1 MTKAKTPS
9 DEAIAAWARLHR
21 VSRQLLETA
30 EDALK
35 AEALP
40 PLAWYDALHEIAQA
54 GEAGLRPFQLID
66 RMLLAQYSVS
76 RLLARLEAEG
86 LIERL
91 DVADDG
97 RGQSVRITASGL
109 DMRRRMWAV
118 YGRVID
124 EQVDSRLAKDDLT
137 ALSALLG
144 GLRHPRSES

>member
-76 RLLARLEAEG
+76 RLLARLETEG
-86 LIERL
+86 LIEKL

-97 RGQSVRITASGL
+97 RGQTVRITGQGRDL
-109 DMRRRMWAV
+109 RRRMWSV
-118 YGRVID
+118 YGKVID
-124 EQVDSRLAKDDLT
+124 GQIGAKLAALDLKLLRLM
-137 ALSALLG
+137 LG
-144 GLRHPRSES
+144 RLRDPPAEE

>member
-21 VSRQLLETA
+21 VSRQFLETA

-35 AEALP
+35 AEGLP

-54 GEAGLRPFQLID
+54 GEDGMRPFQLID

-76 RLLARLEAEG
+76 RLLARLETEG
-86 LIERL
+86 LIEKL

-97 RGQSVRITASGL
+97 RGQTVRITGQGRDL
-109 DMRRRMWAV
+109 RRRMWSV
-118 YGRVID
+118 YGKVID
-124 EQVDSRLAKDDLT
+124 EQLGSKLAADELLT
-137 ALSALLG
+137 LCVLLG
-144 GLRHPRSES
+144 RLRHPQSES

>member
-1 MTKAKTPS
+1 MTKTKTPS

-21 VSRQLLETA
+21 VSRQLLEKA

-86 LIERL
+86 LIEKL

-97 RGQSVRITASGL
+97 RGQAVRITGQGRDL
-109 DMRRRMWAV
+109 RRRMWSV
-118 YGRVID
+118 YGKVID
-124 EQVDSRLAKDDLT
+124 AQLAGKLVADELLT
-137 ALSALLG
+137 LRELLG
-144 GLRHPRSES
+144 RLRHPPPES

>member
-1 MTKAKTPS
+1 MTKVKTPS

-35 AEALP
+35 AEGLP

-76 RLLARLEAEG
+76 RLLARLETEG

-97 RGQSVRITASGL
+97 RGQTVRVTGRGRDL
-109 DMRRRMWAV
+109 RRRMWAV
-118 YGRVID
+118 YGKVIG
-124 EQVDSRLAKDDLT
+124 EQLGAKLAAEELLT
-137 ALSALLG
+137 LCALLG
-144 GLRHPRSES
+144 RLRHPPAES